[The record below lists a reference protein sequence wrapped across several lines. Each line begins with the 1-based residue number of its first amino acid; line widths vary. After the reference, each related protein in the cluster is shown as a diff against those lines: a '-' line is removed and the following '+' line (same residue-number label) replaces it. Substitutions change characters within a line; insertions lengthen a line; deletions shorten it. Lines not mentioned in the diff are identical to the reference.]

1 MITPSKYSSILEVRL
16 NPLRDWGYNLGNGAH
31 VVRFR
36 AYREDHGVRLKPP
49 KRFADEAGL
58 GSRPRIIHVGGYS
71 H

>member
-1 MITPSKYSSILEVRL
+1 MLEARL
-16 NPLRDWGYNLGNGAH
+16 DPLRDWSYNLGNGAH

-36 AYREDHGVRLKPP
+36 AYREDHGVRLKAP

-58 GSRPRIIHVGGYS
+58 GSHPCIIHAGGHS